1 MSEKNELKTI
11 QEGTFS
17 YDFKPA
23 ELTINNYEDI
33 QGTVKEIA
41 KHYKNTVFEEDDLD
55 GIRQAHQELNSFRKG
70 LEEGRK
76 NVKREYNKPLKDF
89 ERDVKSLVALIDEA
103 LDPIKEQRD
112 EILDAQEEARREALN
127 DYLERQIK
135 DTNVRMDDLEIED
148 SWTNKGNWT
157 KKLNPRKK
165 LKEEIERHLDEIKE
179 EYKRKIAER
188 NTLEAFLD
196 EKDMDHEGWISQLE
210 YRDALEIIQE
220 IQRTEAK
227 KKEAEKERA
236 EQEAEQAKRNNE
248 QNEANDELRYD
259 KTGGADLSGK
269 TGEVVEQIFDEEF
282 DEPEMITKEI
292 SVTGTQEQLEQ
303 LNEYMNN
310 NNIVF
315 EPIIEETT
323 DDLPW

>member
-1 MSEKNELKTI
+1 MSEKNELKTL

-23 ELTINNYEDI
+23 ELSINNYEDI

-89 ERDVKSLVALIDEA
+89 EGNVKSLVALIDEA
-103 LDPIKEQRD
+103 LGPIKEQRD

-165 LKEEIERHLDEIKE
+165 LKEEIQQHIETIKE
-179 EYKRKIAER
+179 EYKKKIAER
-188 NTLEAFLD
+188 NTLEVYLD
-196 EKDMDHEGWISQLE
+196 TEGMDHEGWTSQLE
-210 YRDALEIIQE
+210 YRDALDIIQE
-220 IQRTEAK
+220 IQRVKAK
-227 KKEAEKERA
+227 KKEEQAEKERIGQA
-236 EQEAEQAKRNNE
+236 EKESEQRTADETPKDSE
-248 QNEANDELRYD
+248 PND
-259 KTGGADLSGK
+259 
-269 TGEVVEQIFDEEF
+269 EVVEQAVVEAFEE
-282 DEPEMITKEI
+282 PGMVTKEI
-292 SVTGTQEQLEQ
+292 AVTGTQEQLDQ
-303 LNEYMNN
+303 LNEYMSN

-315 EPIIEETT
+315 EPIVEQTA